1 MLPWAVILVGFGAG
15 PVRAE
20 VRFDRAAVSAGTV
33 RAGVPLAHDFPFR
46 NDGPEPVEVTQTRA
60 SCGCLTPRLGQRV
73 YRPGERGVLRLEVN
87 TLGEPAGPHAWT
99 VQVRCQSGENVE
111 EIPLRLTAR
120 LITEISVRPAALTV
134 DTGGAA
140 GHEITLTDLRPKP
153 LAVTGL
159 DSTSPHLTAR
169 LLGKPRDT
177 QGRRV
182 QGIRIEVAEDFPEG
196 RHRETVT
203 LFTNDPLYRELHIPV
218 TVVKRSRQRLA
229 AFPKRVTLTAA
240 PDTPLPSQL
249 VRLRD
254 ARGEAVEVERLVADH
269 PAITCRWAKGPGPM
283 ATLKISVD
291 HKRLTNGHLQSAVHV
306 HISKPV
312 RATVTIPV
320 VVERE

>member
-1 MLPWAVILVGFGAG
+1 
-15 PVRAE
+15 
-20 VRFDRAAVSAGTV
+20 VRFDRAVVKVGTV

-46 NDGPEPVEVTQTRA
+46 NDGPESIEITQTRA

-99 VQVRCQSGENVE
+99 VQVRCQSGEKVQ

-153 LAVTGL
+153 LDITGL

-169 LLGKPRDT
+169 LRGKPQDT
-177 QGRRV
+177 PGRRV
-182 QGIRIEVAEDFPEG
+182 QRIRIEVAEDFPEG
-196 RHRETVT
+196 RHREAVT
-203 LFTNDPLYRELHIPV
+203 LFTNDPLYRDLHIPV
-218 TVVKRSRQRLA
+218 TVVKRSCQRLA
-229 AFPKRVTLTAA
+229 ALPERVTLAAA
-240 PDTPLPSQL
+240 PGKPLPSQL

-254 ARGEAVEVERLVADH
+254 ARGQVVEVGRIIADH
-269 PAITCRWAKGPGPM
+269 PAVRCHWAKGPGPM

-291 HKRLTNGHLQSAVHV
+291 HKRLSNGRLQSAVHV

-312 RATVTIPV
+312 RETVTIPV
-320 VVERE
+320 VVGGIPGG